1 MFDID
6 YLLIEPLKEHLNS
19 LQNIEYQVLFLFQ
32 LIDFEKN
39 FAEYSNKI
47 SDNWY
52 KMTEERYPVGEY
64 SFSDNDKKFIIEYAK
79 EKNNLEKAKELINK
93 LCNTKDGVLDYDDI
107 IAEAENEI
115 TTIQNIDSFEFT
127 DMSENSKK
135 TDTPKKHT
143 SINTIL
149 GFKPK
154 TD

>member
-52 KMTEERYPVGEY
+52 KMTEERYPAEEY

-79 EKNNLEKAKELINK
+79 RKTALKKQRNL
-93 LCNTKDGVLDYDDI
+93 
-107 IAEAENEI
+107 
-115 TTIQNIDSFEFT
+115 
-127 DMSENSKK
+127 
-135 TDTPKKHT
+135 
-143 SINTIL
+143 
-149 GFKPK
+149 
-154 TD
+154 

>member
-6 YLLIEPLKEHLNS
+6 FLLIEPLKEHLNS

-79 EKNNLEKAKELINK
+79 EKNSLEKAKELINK

-115 TTIQNIDSFEFT
+115 TTIQNIDGFEFT
-127 DMSENSKK
+127 DISKK
-135 TDTPKKHT
+135 SVTSDKAKKHT

-154 TD
+154 ID